1 MEINS
6 VMTVKEMPLSN
17 QLRIKRILERKTQ
30 AELSKQLGIAQ
41 PTISKYELNL
51 REIIGND
58 LQTIVDYLEK

>member
-6 VMTVKEMPLSN
+6 VMTDKEISLSK
-17 QLRIKRILERKTQ
+17 QLRIKRILEGKKQ

-41 PTISKYELNL
+41 PTISKYELSS

-58 LQTIVDYLEK
+58 LQTILEYLEN